1 MKKRI
6 IVVLLAV
13 AAGAGGWMYFK
24 PGQQKDANAQ
34 GPAKGQ
40 AQAAAT
46 VSLAMAKRMDVPVQV
61 QANGNVSSLN
71 SVDVRPQ
78 VTNVIS
84 KVHVK
89 EGQFVKAGELL
100 FSLDDR
106 ADRVNLQKAEA
117 QLAKDKA
124 TLADLERQ
132 LARSKDLLTKGF
144 ISQGATD
151 TVQSQ
156 VEAQR
161 AAVLADQ
168 AAVEAARVQLGYDTI
183 RAPSSGRAGA
193 IAVFPGSLV
202 QPTPTAAPLV
212 TISQLDPIAVTFT
225 LPESELNGLL
235 AAQRAGDIKVTA
247 RLADANAQLEG
258 KVSFVDN
265 TVDPQAG
272 TIKVK
277 AVFPNA
283 DQQLW
288 PGQYIMVSTTVRDL
302 KDAVVIPQAAIIT
315 GIDNKTVYVAGAD
328 KTAQQRRIQVLH
340 AFGTEAAVQGVQPG
354 DAVVVDGKQN
364 IRPGSKLREAEAAQA
379 GGDKGGKGKGEAKS
393 KS

>member
-1 MKKRI
+1 
-6 IVVLLAV
+6 
-13 AAGAGGWMYFK
+13 
-24 PGQQKDANAQ
+24 
-34 GPAKGQ
+34 
-40 AQAAAT
+40 
-46 VSLAMAKRMDVPVQV
+46 
-61 QANGNVSSLN
+61 
-71 SVDVRPQ
+71 
-78 VTNVIS
+78 
-84 KVHVK
+84 
-89 EGQFVKAGELL
+89 
-100 FSLDDR
+100 
-106 ADRVNLQKAEA
+106 
-117 QLAKDKA
+117 
-124 TLADLERQ
+124 
-132 LARSKDLLTKGF
+132 
-144 ISQGATD
+144 
-151 TVQSQ
+151 
-156 VEAQR
+156 
-161 AAVLADQ
+161 
-168 AAVEAARVQLGYDTI
+168 VQLGYDTI

>member
-13 AAGAGGWMYFK
+13 AAGAGGWMYFE